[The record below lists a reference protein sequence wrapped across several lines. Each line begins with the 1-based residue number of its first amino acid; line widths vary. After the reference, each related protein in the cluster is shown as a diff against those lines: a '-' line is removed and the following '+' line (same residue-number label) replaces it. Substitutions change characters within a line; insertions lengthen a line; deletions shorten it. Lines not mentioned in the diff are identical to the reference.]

1 VWENGGCA
9 SWYLDADG
17 HSILWPDT
25 ARRFRRALRRFDAEH
40 YASRT

>member
-25 ARRFRRALRRFDAEH
+25 ARRFRSALRRFDAEH
-40 YASRT
+40 YAFRT